1 VPTLI
6 LYFVSI
12 FTNSIGSNLSSAI
25 LFEHHFF
32 IILGLAVSNGKT
44 NSLNPTYTIV
54 QLSLRLADNI
64 IKEIK
69 KNSTKKESPKAEA
82 A

>member
-1 VPTLI
+1 
-6 LYFVSI
+6 
-12 FTNSIGSNLSSAI
+12 
-25 LFEHHFF
+25 
-32 IILGLAVSNGKT
+32 LAVSNGKT